1 MQKKKKRPSPTG
13 GLVKKRNNN
22 LEKHTIK
29 TSQLVMV
36 YYDQQIRYITVGWLN
51 VLEEPK
57 VLNIAI
63 IVKFRETMILVVR
76 LLTKHSS
83 SRIF

>member
-1 MQKKKKRPSPTG
+1 MQKKKKKRLSPPG
-13 GLVKKRNNN
+13 SLVKKRNNN

-36 YYDQQIRYITVGWLN
+36 YYEQQIRYRTVGWLN
-51 VLEEPK
+51 VLEGPK

-63 IVKFRETMILVVR
+63 IVKFRETE
-76 LLTKHSS
+76 
-83 SRIF
+83 

>member
-1 MQKKKKRPSPTG
+1 MQKKKRLSPPG
-13 GLVKKRNNN
+13 SLVKKRNNN

-36 YYDQQIRYITVGWLN
+36 YYEQQIRYGTVGWLN
-51 VLEEPK
+51 VLEGPK

-63 IVKFRETMILVVR
+63 IVKFRETEG
-76 LLTKHSS
+76 
-83 SRIF
+83 F